1 MIQQSCFLVFTEMNW
16 NLDIHT
22 KACTWMLISAV
33 FIIAKTWKQLSCP
46 LQMNGSTMVH
56 LNDGI
61 LFSDKKKWAINHENR
76 WKNLHFFLKTK
87 GKESRNHFIF
97 SFSEARV
104 CVFVSH
110 FSIKK
115 PRGGIPFLRQ
125 GEREGQMQK
134 GYFS

>member
-1 MIQQSCFLVFTEMNW
+1 MMEYYSMI
-16 NLDIHT
+16 
-22 KACTWMLISAV
+22 
-33 FIIAKTWKQLSCP
+33 
-46 LQMNGSTMVH
+46 
-56 LNDGI
+56 
-61 LFSDKKKWAINHENR
+61 KKKEPSIMKIDGR
-76 WKNLHFFLKTK
+76 TYIFFKTK
-87 GKESRNHFIF
+87 GKESINHFIF